1 MNKRPYV
8 LYSDSTCDLP
18 PEKLS
23 AMDCKLLQFTFEID
37 GQEYTNDKISMHEF
51 YQKMRND
58 STTKTSQISVGVLE
72 DAFEQEIRK
81 GRDVLYLA
89 FSSGLSG
96 TYNSACIARDN
107 LREKYSDAKVEVIDS
122 LCASSGEGLL
132 LILAEKKKRQ
142 GMSMRQLVSWLEI
155 SRYDVCQVFT
165 VDNLKYLYRGGRVS
179 KTASIAGTVLGIKP
193 LLNVDNDGKL
203 VVADKVRGRKQ
214 SIAKLGEMIRERQGD
229 YDNSV
234 VTISHGDC
242 REDAEAAADMM
253 RDIFG
258 QDIEVVIGYTG
269 PVIGSHSGPGTLA
282 LFFMGK
288 YR

>member
-8 LYSDSTCDLP
+8 LYCDSTCDLP

-23 AMDCKLLQFTFEID
+23 AMDCKILQFTFEID

-58 STTKTSQISVGVLE
+58 SITKTSQIAVGVLE
-72 DAFEQEIRK
+72 DAFEQEIQK

-107 LREKYSDAKVEVIDS
+107 LREKYSDAKVEVVDS

-132 LILAEKKKRQ
+132 LILAERKKRD
-142 GMSMRQLVSWLEI
+142 GMSMSQLMSWLEI
-155 SRYDVCQVFT
+155 HRFEVCQVFT
-165 VDNLKYLYRGGRVS
+165 VDSLKYLYRGGRVS
-179 KTASIAGTVLGIKP
+179 KTASIAGTVMGIKP

-214 SIAKLGEMIRERQGD
+214 SIAKLGEMIRARQGD

-253 RDIFG
+253 REIFG
-258 QDIEVVIGYTG
+258 QDTEVVIGYTG